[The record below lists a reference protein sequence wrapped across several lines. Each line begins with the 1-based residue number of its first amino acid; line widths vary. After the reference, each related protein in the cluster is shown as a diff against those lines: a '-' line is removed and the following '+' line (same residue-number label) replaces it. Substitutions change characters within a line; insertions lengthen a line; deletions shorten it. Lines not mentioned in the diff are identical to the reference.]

1 MKVYYTVD
9 GKRLT
14 VAKATKIS
22 SGQPIL
28 CVAIG
33 QLATYKIYLARCL
46 RCQSRSE
53 HIKFNYVES
62 PYTGMSLE
70 ADNRRK
76 SPVTLAVTAG
86 YFFSLKK
93 IMRENL
99 VSTIQRTVRVSTDQH
114 VYVCRSLQI
123 NIITY
128 PLTQIISVVIFR
140 SSEMKS

>member
-53 HIKFNYVES
+53 HIKFVES
-62 PYTGMSLE
+62 PY
-70 ADNRRK
+70 
-76 SPVTLAVTAG
+76 
-86 YFFSLKK
+86 SLK
-93 IMRENL
+93 ISFRMIL
-99 VSTIQRTVRVSTDQH
+99 CFS
-114 VYVCRSLQI
+114 SLQLL
-123 NIITY
+123 N
-128 PLTQIISVVIFR
+128 
-140 SSEMKS
+140 